1 MLRSLLL
8 LCMLPPALS
17 AGCDCTTTC
26 LTTSDSPSAA
36 WCEVDYTTCSSALW
50 RYSYTTWSYIAYV
63 YCSTGT
69 DSSVTCECASSWTD
83 NAGSWTSDPS
93 TCSTTQSGCPDTACN
108 NMEAYA
114 YTYGIVSWCVVGNA
128 PCKDAPANPSG
139 SAYMKCTPTETAT
152 SCDCRSSWTYMGKTY
167 TGCQTTQ
174 DSPSSPW
181 CMVDWTCNSA
191 SFGYDTTTNTSFPYK
206 SCTDG
211 LDASVTCTCDTAGC
225 VNAATPYCVAA
236 TTPCATAPKPTA
248 GMDAYVTCTPTDC
261 ECQDTWT
268 YSSDTY
274 TGCSTTPDSPSAPWC
289 FVKSDNCSSAYAK
302 NDTAGITSKWKYCTD
317 GLDSTK
323 TCSCSGSCVND
334 ATPYCELGN
343 APCATSPPVNPAGK
357 AYGTC
362 TPTECECLA
371 SWTYDGTSHSG
382 CDGTV
387 DSYGYTWCIV
397 DSTCKEAVSGT
408 DPSSSATFYSL
419 YCDSSTSAPSTAVP
433 VTTNTPTTDPCACL
447 SAWYYNYT
455 YYYGCQTTRDGTAP
469 WCMVNSTCTDSPLT
483 GYDSTDGFS
492 FYYKFCSDG
501 LDASVT
507 CTCTGGCVN
516 ADTPYCAVAN
526 APCDV
531 APSPSPSNVGAF
543 MYCVPDACK
552 CLDSWTYN
560 GTSHAGCDGTAVD
573 SYGYTWCA
581 VDSSCKSAASGTDP
595 SSSVTFY
602 SLYCSVTTSAPST
615 PVPATGAPATS
626 SPSGTS
632 SPTDPCACLSTWYY
646 NYTYYYGC
654 QTTRD
659 GTAPWCMVDGACT
672 DSPYIGTD
680 STNNNFTFYYKFC
693 SDGLD
698 SSVTCTCAGD
708 CVNTD
713 TPYCAVANAPCD
725 VAPSPSPSNVGAFMY
740 CVPDACKCLDSWTY
754 NSQQYTGC
762 STTPDSP
769 SSPWC
774 YVADSCLQAYDKNA
788 TIGIMSKW
796 RTCSDSLDSTKTCS
810 CSGSCVNDATP
821 YCELGNAPCDS
832 SPPANPAGKAYGT
845 CTPTECACLSSWT
858 YNGTSHSGCD
868 GATDSYGYTWCAVS
882 SSCNAAANIT
892 DYYNG
897 ATIYALYCTMNMTTS
912 VPETYVPG
920 TPPTLAPPTNSPTDA
935 CACLSTWYYNYTYY
949 NGCQTTRD
957 GTAPWCMVSGA
968 CANSPLIGY
977 DSTNCGCV
985 RLHLVHCRLG
995 LQCCRE
1001 QHRPLEW
1008 CNLFCHLLHCE
1019 RHHLGPCDLRTWHT
1033 PNARATLECTCRPVC
1048 MPQHMVLQQH
1058 LLLRVPDNEGWDC
1071 TLVHGRWGLHRL
1083 TIHWDRQHEQQ
1094 LHFLLQI
1101 LQRRFGLICHMHLC
1115 W

>member
-36 WCEVDYTTCSSALW
+36 WCEVDYTTCSQYMQRFSFAK
-50 RYSYTTWSYIAYV
+50 YTYV
-63 YCSTGT
+63 NYTYCSTGT
-69 DSSVTCECASSWTD
+69 DSAVACQCASSWND
-83 NAGSWTSDPS
+83 SAGSLTNDPS

-139 SAYMKCTPTETAT
+139 NAYMTCTPTETAT

-507 CTCTGGCVN
+507 CTC
-516 ADTPYCAVAN
+516 
-526 APCDV
+526 
-531 APSPSPSNVGAF
+531 
-543 MYCVPDACK
+543 
-552 CLDSWTYN
+552 
-560 GTSHAGCDGTAVD
+560 
-573 SYGYTWCA
+573 
-581 VDSSCKSAASGTDP
+581 
-595 SSSVTFY
+595 
-602 SLYCSVTTSAPST
+602 
-615 PVPATGAPATS
+615 
-626 SPSGTS
+626 
-632 SPTDPCACLSTWYY
+632 
-646 NYTYYYGC
+646 
-654 QTTRD
+654 
-659 GTAPWCMVDGACT
+659 
-672 DSPYIGTD
+672 
-680 STNNNFTFYYKFC
+680 
-693 SDGLD
+693 
-698 SSVTCTCAGD
+698 AGD
-708 CVNTD
+708 CVNAAI
-713 TPYCAVANAPCD
+713 PYCAVANAPCD

-774 YVADSCLQAYDKNA
+774 YVADSCLQAYDKNVTA
-788 TIGIMSKW
+788 GITSKW
-796 RTCSDSLDSTKTCS
+796 RTCTDGLDSTKTCS

-868 GATDSYGYTWCAVS
+868 GTVDAYGYTWCIVDS
-882 SSCNAAANIT
+882 GCNAAVSNT
-892 DYYNG
+892 DPLSG
-897 ATIYALYCTMNMTTS
+897 ATFSAIYCTVNATTS
-912 VPETYVPG
+912 VPATYAPG
-920 TPPTLAPPTNSPTDA
+920 TPPTPAPPSSAPADP
-935 CACLSTWYYNYTYY
+935 CACLSTWYYNNTYY
-949 NGCQTTRD
+949 YGCQTTRD
-957 GTAPWCMVSGA
+957 GTAPWCMVDGA
-968 CANSPLIGY
+968 CTDSPYIGT
-977 DSTNCGCV
+977 DSTNNNFTFYYKFCSDGLDSSVTCTCAGDCV
-985 RLHLVHCRLG
+985 
-995 LQCCRE
+995 
-1001 QHRPLEW
+1001 
-1008 CNLFCHLLHCE
+1008 NT
-1019 RHHLGPCDLRTWHT
+1019 DT
-1033 PNARATLECTCRPVC
+1033 PYCAVATPRATLGAT
-1048 MPQHMVLQQH
+1048 
-1058 LLLRVPDNEGWDC
+1058 
-1071 TLVHGRWGLHRL
+1071 
-1083 TIHWDRQHEQQ
+1083 
-1094 LHFLLQI
+1094 
-1101 LQRRFGLICHMHLC
+1101 
-1115 W
+1115 